1 MGEETAADSKG
12 LAKHVVLKLLQ
23 TYYRLG
29 YNILVDDYYSSV
41 LHNRS
46 SWVAMTP
53 GNELH
58 DASLTIKMR
67 TVNVCGRRLWSDIL
81 WPAKYLFRAQKWSL
95 AEWLNTLPQ
104 RAQRTQNIFSP
115 PGGLCS

>member
-23 TYYRLG
+23 TYYKLG

-58 DASLTIKMR
+58 DAFLTIKMR
-67 TVNVCGRRLWSDIL
+67 T
-81 WPAKYLFRAQKWSL
+81 
-95 AEWLNTLPQ
+95 
-104 RAQRTQNIFSP
+104 
-115 PGGLCS
+115 